1 MCERECI
8 QIHGNKC
15 KILESA
21 CPVCVTRA
29 KHCPDEAVKIINLPQ
44 ELDEDITHG
53 YGENGF
59 RLFRLPSPRESQV
72 VGILGAVS
80 YTHLRAHET

>member
-1 MCERECI
+1 MEDRCKPNSNAFRYLEKYSEMCERECI

-44 ELDEDITHG
+44 ELDEDIT
-53 YGENGF
+53 
-59 RLFRLPSPRESQV
+59 P
-72 VGILGAVS
+72 VS